1 MSMRRLCLR
10 DEMLILNI
18 NEVWILGLSPF
29 SPKSDEL
36 IVEGTVFPMKLWVED
51 NPFP

>member
-1 MSMRRLCLR
+1 
-10 DEMLILNI
+10 MLILNI
-18 NEVWILGLSPF
+18 NEVWILGLYLF

-36 IVEGTVFPMKLWVED
+36 IVKGMVFPMKLWAED